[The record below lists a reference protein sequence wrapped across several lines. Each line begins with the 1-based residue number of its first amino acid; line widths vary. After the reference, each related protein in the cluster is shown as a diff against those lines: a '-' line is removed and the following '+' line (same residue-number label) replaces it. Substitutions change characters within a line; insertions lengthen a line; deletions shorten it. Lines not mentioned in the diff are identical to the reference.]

1 VISIV
6 RITTALSVGV
16 TALLAVD
23 SHGALVQYTNK
34 AAWQA
39 AAGTSTYIGF
49 TEHPVS
55 TIITDQYASLGV
67 TFTDGDDAIFTSDPG
82 LLPIDGRGLRGH
94 WGQFGF
100 YKPITVQFDAP
111 RYAVAADFVGGSI
124 IKLYMGNQLVGQS
137 GDFVPAWTGPFGGV
151 TSTVAFDRV
160 VLDNGATIGI
170 DSLYF
175 GAAVPGPG
183 GALLLLAAGGA
194 SARSRRRR
202 SAIMQQGGGS

>member
-49 TEHPVS
+49 TEYPVGV
-55 TIITDQYASLGV
+55 IITNQYAELGV
-67 TFTDGDDAIFTSDPG
+67 TFTDGDDSIDLGSTSYPT
-82 LLPIDGRGLRGH
+82 DGRGLMGH

-137 GDFVPAWTGPFGGV
+137 GFFVPAWTGPFGGV

-183 GALLLLAAGGA
+183 GALLLLAAGGV